1 MNKKKNPSYLVAFVN
16 LQDNTFGSIL
26 WNGKIR
32 DGFDIADIEKSVLE
46 LIGARCV
53 VIAFSKFKDKE

>member
-16 LQDNTFGSIL
+16 LQDNTFGSIQY
-26 WNGKIR
+26 NGKIR
-32 DGFDIADIEKSVLE
+32 DSFDIADIEKSVLE
-46 LIGARCV
+46 PIGARCV